1 MCIWV
6 NIILEII
13 IISKEI
19 FFYVKIKNLDM
30 ANALIQTIVNAKK
43 SIRNR
48 SIDSLLQNKNKN
60 QLLKLAEELELF
72 RKSSTNLYHKV
83 RASLFLFV
91 IYRFYLEKTENLQKN
106 ESLNSV
112 WAEAACC
119 LNIMFFP
126 ETGFRKM
133 LKIRLSILWSWFTA
147 GFLRMQVLF

>member
-1 MCIWV
+1 
-6 NIILEII
+6 
-13 IISKEI
+13 
-19 FFYVKIKNLDM
+19 M

-112 WAEAACC
+112 
-119 LNIMFFP
+119 
-126 ETGFRKM
+126 
-133 LKIRLSILWSWFTA
+133 
-147 GFLRMQVLF
+147 